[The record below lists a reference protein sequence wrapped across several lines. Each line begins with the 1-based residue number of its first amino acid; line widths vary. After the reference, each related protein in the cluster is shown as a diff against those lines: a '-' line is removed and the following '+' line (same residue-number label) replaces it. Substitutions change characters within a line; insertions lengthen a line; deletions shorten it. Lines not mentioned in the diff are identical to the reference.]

1 MKFFIELLYI
11 KIFFFELNFEC
22 NFISRTKQHTN
33 YSLIPFHLIPRI
45 QHRVPS
51 SFSRHTISSTIH
63 SFLHLL
69 APSVEST
76 NRVRGSISRVS
87 SLQFPALYD
96 RFSQYQAQED
106 RRVNSTRSHVD
117 PPIPFQ
123 KPQHTHI
130 HTHTH
135 THTSRRVEKQ
145 DNEFF
150 FNLYI

>member
-123 KPQHTHI
+123 KPQHTH
-130 HTHTH
+130 THTY
-135 THTSRRVEKQ
+135 THT
-145 DNEFF
+145 
-150 FNLYI
+150 YIKAS